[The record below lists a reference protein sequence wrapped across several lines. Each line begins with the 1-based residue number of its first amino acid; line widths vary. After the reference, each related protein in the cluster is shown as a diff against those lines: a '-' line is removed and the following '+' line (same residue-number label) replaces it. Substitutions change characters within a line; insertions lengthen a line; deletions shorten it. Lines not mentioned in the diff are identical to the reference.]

1 MAIYLITIRDTEHGV
16 EIEGTEVANPGE
28 RNAPSAVLGT
38 AMVANATRY
47 LEQHGRH
54 ITLAETVTHH

>member
-1 MAIYLITIRDTEHGV
+1 MAVYLITIRDTEHGV
-16 EIEGTEVANPGE
+16 EIKGTEIANPGE
-28 RNAPSAVLGT
+28 CNTPSAVLGD

-54 ITLAETVTHH
+54 FTPADNVTRH